1 MIEQS
6 KVREGERMIDQNK
19 VREGESILQEYKNG
33 KTELEKRVIAN
44 EQWYKMRHWEQIR
57 RKDKGPQTAS
67 AWLFN
72 SLANKHAD
80 AMDNYPQANLL
91 PREERDKQDAEQLS
105 KIVPV
110 VMEQNGFEQTYNDE
124 WWDKLKNGTGVFGV
138 FWNAE
143 KENGLGDIEIR
154 DVDML
159 NIFWEPGISDIQN
172 SRNVFTIALVDTDIL
187 QEIYPDMRF
196 RGDGALNT
204 AEYIHDS
211 AIDTSKKSIVVDWYY
226 KKRAG
231 TKLVLHLIKFC
242 EGNLLYASENE
253 EGMENG
259 IYDHGK
265 YPFVFDVLFP
275 EKDSPAGFGY
285 VDIMKDAQISIDN
298 MWISF
303 EKNVKQSAEPRYF
316 RKQGMG
322 INDKQF
328 ADLSHS
334 IIDYTGDPSDIF
346 PVKVNPVSGI
356 ATSLYQMKIEELKE
370 TSANRD
376 FSQGSTASGVTA
388 ASAIAALQEAGSKTS
403 RDMIKASYRAY
414 VEVVSL
420 VVELIRQFY
429 DLPREFRITGVGGD
443 TFVSYDNSNIKPQP
457 MEKVMGVEV
466 GGRKPIFDIK
476 ITSQKSSPFSRIAQN
491 ELAKELYGAGL
502 FNPELV
508 DQALIC
514 LEMMDFEGKDAI
526 VRKVAQNGT
535 MMQQMA
541 QMQAQ
546 IVQMA
551 SIIDKLTGKDLTGAV
566 TQGTVGAP
574 MPNKVEGTG
583 TSVNPLG
590 DAQKTSKQNI
600 TDKARRTTQERTAV
614 K

>member
-33 KTELEKRVIAN
+33 KTALEKRVIAN

-57 RKDKGPQTAS
+57 RKDNGPQTAS

-242 EGNLLYASENE
+242 EGLRR
-253 EGMENG
+253 M
-259 IYDHGK
+259 
-265 YPFVFDVLFP
+265 
-275 EKDSPAGFGY
+275 
-285 VDIMKDAQISIDN
+285 
-298 MWISF
+298 
-303 EKNVKQSAEPRYF
+303 
-316 RKQGMG
+316 RK
-322 INDKQF
+322 
-328 ADLSHS
+328 AW
-334 IIDYTGDPSDIF
+334 
-346 PVKVNPVSGI
+346 
-356 ATSLYQMKIEELKE
+356 
-370 TSANRD
+370 
-376 FSQGSTASGVTA
+376 
-388 ASAIAALQEAGSKTS
+388 
-403 RDMIKASYRAY
+403 
-414 VEVVSL
+414 
-420 VVELIRQFY
+420 
-429 DLPREFRITGVGGD
+429 
-443 TFVSYDNSNIKPQP
+443 
-457 MEKVMGVEV
+457 
-466 GGRKPIFDIK
+466 
-476 ITSQKSSPFSRIAQN
+476 
-491 ELAKELYGAGL
+491 
-502 FNPELV
+502 
-508 DQALIC
+508 
-514 LEMMDFEGKDAI
+514 
-526 VRKVAQNGT
+526 
-535 MMQQMA
+535 
-541 QMQAQ
+541 
-546 IVQMA
+546 
-551 SIIDKLTGKDLTGAV
+551 
-566 TQGTVGAP
+566 
-574 MPNKVEGTG
+574 
-583 TSVNPLG
+583 
-590 DAQKTSKQNI
+590 
-600 TDKARRTTQERTAV
+600 RTAYTTMANIHLCLMYYSR
-614 K
+614 KRTARQGLGMWTS

>member
-1 MIEQS
+1 
-6 KVREGERMIDQNK
+6 MIDQNK
-19 VREGESILQEYKNG
+19 VREGESILQEYKDG
-33 KTELEKRVIAN
+33 KTALEKRVIAN

-57 RKDKGPQTAS
+57 RKGKGPQTAS

-187 QEIYPDMRF
+187 QEIYPDLRF

-253 EGMENG
+253 KGMENG

-328 ADLSHS
+328 ADLSNS
-334 IIDYTGDPSDIF
+334 IVDYTGDPNDII
-346 PVKVNPVSGI
+346 PIQVNPVSGI
-356 ATSLYQMKIEELKE
+356 ATNLYQLKIDELKE

-457 MEKVMGVEV
+457 RETVMGVEV

-535 MMQQMA
+535 MMQQME

-551 SIIDKLTGKDLTGAV
+551 GIIDKLTGKDLTGAV
-566 TQGTVGAP
+566 TRETVGAT